1 MINWGIS
8 GVKLI
13 PNDHQDPMAAFAKT
27 YTYCLYIN
35 YLLFP
40 TEVKSRLF
48 DTTLGIRDPSKE
60 AVPVQPLQPVSAD

>member
-13 PNDHQDPMAAFAKT
+13 PNDHQDPMATFAKT

-40 TEVKSRLF
+40 TEVKSWLF
-48 DTTLGIRDPSKE
+48 DTTLGIRDASKE
-60 AVPVQPLQPVSAD
+60 SVPLQPLQPVPAD